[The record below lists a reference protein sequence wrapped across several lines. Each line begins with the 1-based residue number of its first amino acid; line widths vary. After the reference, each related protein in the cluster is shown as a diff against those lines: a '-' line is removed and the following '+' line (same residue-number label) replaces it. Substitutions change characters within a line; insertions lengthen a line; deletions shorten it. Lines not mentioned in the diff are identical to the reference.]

1 MFTHRENG
9 IYQQWTSYSLKLK
22 KMCRKCIFW
31 RSKLTEL
38 ANKTVKKKINLWEKT
53 AVNKSAWI
61 KACSDSIGCE
71 NVEIIRITRAK
82 S

>member
-1 MFTHRENG
+1 MDIVFSEVKKNVSKMHFPG
-9 IYQQWTSYSLKLK
+9 I
-22 KMCRKCIFW
+22 W

-71 NVEIIRITRAK
+71 NVEVIRITRAK